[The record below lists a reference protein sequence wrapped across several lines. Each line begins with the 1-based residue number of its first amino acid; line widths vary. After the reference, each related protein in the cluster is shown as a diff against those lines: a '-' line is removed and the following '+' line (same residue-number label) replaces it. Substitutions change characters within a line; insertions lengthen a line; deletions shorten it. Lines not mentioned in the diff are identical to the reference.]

1 MWRNGRRAGLRIQ
14 SLLGMGVQLSPS
26 ARGNNSVVEYN
37 LPKVGVAGPNPV
49 SRSLRC
55 TRAPVTSAPV
65 KVKIEHIMKKFLLF
79 VLLVSFFTGC
89 AVRIGQPKREEKRG
103 VYHTVKKGETLYRI
117 ALTYGVPVDRIKK
130 VNRLKSNTIEIG
142 DRLFI
147 PGANEIKSIEPL
159 KKAPPKEKYPIVKK
173 GEPKKGTFLWPAKGQ
188 IALPFGKDGNIGI
201 DILLPP
207 QEKVYPSR
215 EGKIFFV
222 GKTKEVGNTVIV
234 DHFDGYYTI
243 YGKDIELKVK
253 EGEVVNQEKVLG
265 IMLDKESPVLHFEIR
280 KGTQPVNPLD
290 YLP

>member
-1 MWRNGRRAGLRIQ
+1 
-14 SLLGMGVQLSPS
+14 
-26 ARGNNSVVEYN
+26 
-37 LPKVGVAGPNPV
+37 
-49 SRSLRC
+49 
-55 TRAPVTSAPV
+55 
-65 KVKIEHIMKKFLLF
+65 MKKTLLF
-79 VLLVSFFTGC
+79 IVVISFFTGC

-117 ALTYGVPVDRIKK
+117 ALTYGVQVDRIKN

-159 KKAPPKEKYPIVKK
+159 KKVPPKKKKEKYPIVKK
-173 GEPKKGTFLWPAKGQ
+173 GEPKKGTFLWPARGQ
-188 IALPFGKDGNIGI
+188 ITVPFGKDRSRGI

-207 QEKVYPSR
+207 REKVYSSR

-222 GKTKEVGNTVIV
+222 GKTKELGNTIIV

-280 KGTQPVNPLD
+280 KGTQPVDPLD
-290 YLP
+290 YLLETKTVN